1 MSVDPPYGPRRRR
14 RRATFRER
22 HPTLLL
28 FALQVIA
35 AVGLIYLIA
44 HRFLH

>member
-1 MSVDPPYGPRRRR
+1 MPALYPPPRRRLSW
-14 RRATFRER
+14 RER

-28 FALQVIA
+28 TVLALIA
-35 AVGLIYLIA
+35 AAGLIFLIA

>member
-1 MSVDPPYGPRRRR
+1 MSVDPAHRPRRSR
-14 RRATFRER
+14 FRER

-28 FALQVIA
+28 GILQLIA
-35 AVGLIYLIA
+35 TAALIYLIA

>member
-1 MSVDPPYGPRRRR
+1 MPALYPPPRRRLPW
-14 RRATFRER
+14 RER

-28 FALQVIA
+28 TVLALIA
-35 AVGLIYLIA
+35 AAGLIYLIA